1 MVKFICKEEKRKTKN
16 EFDIVKKEKLKTK
29 KQNHEFKFLLEMELF
44 LATLTAKVLQ
54 SLFHHFIIIIMV
66 SWCRVVVVI
75 TTAKLHS
82 TKPQL
87 TFYTGLKHFCSVTE
101 ISDGENL

>member
-1 MVKFICKEEKRKTKN
+1 
-16 EFDIVKKEKLKTK
+16 
-29 KQNHEFKFLLEMELF
+29 
-44 LATLTAKVLQ
+44 
-54 SLFHHFIIIIMV
+54 MV

-75 TTAKLHS
+75 TTAQLHS

-87 TFYTGLKHFCSVTE
+87 TFYTGLKHVYSVTE